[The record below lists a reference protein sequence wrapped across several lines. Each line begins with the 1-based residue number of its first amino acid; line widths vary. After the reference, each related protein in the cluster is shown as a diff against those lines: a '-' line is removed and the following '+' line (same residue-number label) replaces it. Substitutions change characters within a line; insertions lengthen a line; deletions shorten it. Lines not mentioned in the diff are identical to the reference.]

1 MNMFALSVLSL
12 SLVTTALADTTKP
25 AKGSAS
31 SKPTIVLAH
40 GAFADGSSW
49 DKVVPLLQ
57 SKGYEVV
64 AVHQPLSSLADDVA
78 ATRRVIRSQPG
89 DVILVGHSYGGS
101 IITEAGNEPKVT
113 KLVYVAAFA
122 PDANE
127 SIEDLG
133 KGGPP
138 LPWLPTVSFDEGG
151 YGSIPFAT
159 VSTYFAQDLPA
170 KEQKVLTAK
179 QGWTSAKT
187 LGDKVKAPAWKSKPA
202 WYVRATG
209 DRFIPPEAQ
218 AFMAKRINA
227 KVTSIDA
234 SHVAMLSKPKQ
245 VADVILEAASTPA
258 QTATK

>member
-1 MNMFALSVLSL
+1 MKTLLSFSVLSL
-12 SLVTTALADTTKP
+12 SLVSTAVADNAKP
-25 AKGSAS
+25 APAQA
-31 SKPTIVLAH
+31 KPTIVLAH

-57 SKGYEVV
+57 SKGYNVV

-89 DVILVGHSYGGS
+89 DVVLVGHSYGGS

-127 SIEDLG
+127 SIEDLA

-138 LPWLPTVSFDEGG
+138 LPWLPTVTFDEGG
-151 YGSIPFAT
+151 YGSIPLAT
-159 VSTYFAQDLPA
+159 MTTFFAQDLPA
-170 KEQKVLTAK
+170 VEQKTLAAK
-179 QGWTSAKT
+179 QGWTSGKT
-187 LGDKVKAPAWKSKPA
+187 LTDKPKAAAWKSKPA
-202 WYVRATG
+202 WYVRAAN
-209 DRFIPPEAQ
+209 DKFIPPDAQ

-227 KVTSIDA
+227 KVVSVNG
-234 SHVAMLSKPKQ
+234 SHVVMLSKPKQ
-245 VADVILEAASTPA
+245 VVDVIVEAA
-258 QTATK
+258 TAAPKTAAK